1 MNEIYIN
8 RIINEPEIIILI
20 IFLILILVIGLKRKK
35 KEYVLPKNE
44 NSKKN
49 YDITVLTEYEE
60 KLLALKDL
68 YNQELIDAVLYEKK
82 IDVISKKLNLII
94 GENISDIGLGNQKL
108 IMDSLKRNIKSK
120 ILENYESDDEKKIEA
135 NIDNLI
141 NAVDNRINQG
151 KNYEKD

>member
-1 MNEIYIN
+1 MNEIDVN
-8 RIINEPEIIILI
+8 RIINQPEILIFI
-20 IFLILILVIGLKRKK
+20 IFLILVILISLNRKK
-35 KEYVLPKNE
+35 KEYIPKKNE

-82 IDVISKKLNLII
+82 VDVISKKLSLIV
-94 GENISDIGLGNQKL
+94 GENISDVEWGDQKL
-108 IMDSLKRNIKSK
+108 IMDSLKKNIKSK
-120 ILENYESDDEKKIEA
+120 VLENVVSDNDKKIEA